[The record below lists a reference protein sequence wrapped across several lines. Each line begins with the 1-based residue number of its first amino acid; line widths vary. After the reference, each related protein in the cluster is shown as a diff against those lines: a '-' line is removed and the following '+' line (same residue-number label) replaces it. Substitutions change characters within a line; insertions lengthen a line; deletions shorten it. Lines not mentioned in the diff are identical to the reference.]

1 MNRSKE
7 LFESEDGKERTRKF
21 KKPMDTLG
29 QRNQR
34 IGMVKGMNSI
44 EQGIVN
50 QKKADKA
57 IKSVFQQQEDTDSSL
72 THKEIE
78 EIAQKFNLTW
88 Q

>member
-44 EQGIVN
+44 E
-50 QKKADKA
+50 
-57 IKSVFQQQEDTDSSL
+57 
-72 THKEIE
+72 
-78 EIAQKFNLTW
+78 
-88 Q
+88 